1 MFKAVLIG
9 MGIGL
14 SVSAPLGPTSV
25 ELIKRGLR
33 SGFRAAFPLGLGA
46 VTADLFYLILVA
58 VGVAP
63 FLAAYRVLRIV
74 MWLVSFV
81 ILSYLGVSGLK
92 GILKNRRGRRDR
104 RDLQTQ
110 QEQEGHDLLEEQ
122 DFQIQP
128 ATNNAYLF
136 GVGIEISNPIT
147 IALWLSLGGG
157 TLSTLGGQPGW
168 AIAAFITGVA
178 TGSVSWF
185 GFLSGLVSAGR
196 RFVKP
201 AIFRVVTA
209 ICSMVLLGFA
219 VRFGY
224 RAILELLAR

>member
-1 MFKAVLIG
+1 MLKAVLIG
-9 MGIGL
+9 IGIGL

-58 VGVAP
+58 VGIGP
-63 FLAAYRVLRIV
+63 FLSTYRDLRTV

-81 ILSYLGVSGLK
+81 ILGYLGGSGIW
-92 GILKNRRGRRDR
+92 GTLKNRKNRAGQETYS
-104 RDLQTQ
+104 LQEEADSRIRPVQ
-110 QEQEGHDLLEEQ
+110 PVADNSFLL
-122 DFQIQP
+122 
-128 ATNNAYLF
+128 

-157 TLSTLGGQPGW
+157 TLSALHGQSRW
-168 AIAAFITGVA
+168 TIAALLIGVA
-178 TGSVSWF
+178 TGSTFWF
-185 GFLSGLVSAGR
+185 GVLSGLVSAGR

-201 AIFRVVTA
+201 VVFKAVTVV
-209 ICSMVLLGFA
+209 CSMVLLGFA
-219 VRFGY
+219 IRFGY
-224 RAILELLAR
+224 RGLMELLAH